1 MTFDVSQIDHPSI
14 YMPTIVELLLLYIIS
29 THNLVI
35 LSERQYILRLGHRTN
50 FKNRTFPICLHKT
63 SY

>member
-29 THNLVI
+29 THILVI
-35 LSERQYILRLGHRTN
+35 LSERQ
-50 FKNRTFPICLHKT
+50 
-63 SY
+63 